1 VATTERSRN
10 TPLAWT
16 TIRLSFRLFY
26 RRLGIFLAGNVLWL
40 VVSLPLITLPAATG
54 GLFYLAY
61 RVVSEER
68 DLDPKPA
75 EIGDFWVGLRSYWQR
90 CTLLGL
96 LNFVALAMLVVAL
109 LFYLGSPVEPFR
121 WLIGPVFLILIV
133 FLGMQIYLFA
143 LLIVSPEASIW
154 SIFRQA
160 FLLFL
165 AYPFDNL
172 LLLISLIVLTAISL
186 ALAGPV
192 LLLLFSLLALIQTV
206 ALRLVRIER
215 GEIPGSKSGE

>member
-1 VATTERSRN
+1 MGV
-10 TPLAWT
+10 
-16 TIRLSFRLFY
+16 
-26 RRLGIFLAGNVLWL
+26 FLAGNVLWL

-54 GLFYLAY
+54 GLFYLVY

-90 CTLLGL
+90 STLLGL
-96 LNFVALAMLVVAL
+96 LDFVALAMLLIAL
-109 LFYLGSPVEPFR
+109 LFYLSSPIEPFR
-121 WLIGPVFLILIV
+121 WFIGPVFLILIV
-133 FLGMQIYLFA
+133 FLGMQIYLFS

-160 FLLFL
+160 FSLVL
-165 AYPFDNL
+165 AYPLDNL
-172 LLLISLIVLTAISL
+172 LLLVSSIVLTAISF

-192 LLLLFSLLALIQTV
+192 LLLLFSLLALIQTI
-206 ALRLVRIER
+206 ALRIVRIEQ

>member
-1 VATTERSRN
+1 M
-10 TPLAWT
+10 AWT

-26 RRLGIFLAGNVLWL
+26 RRLGVFLAGNVLWL

-54 GLFYLAY
+54 GLFYLVY
-61 RVVSEER
+61 RVASEER

-75 EIGDFWVGLRSYWQR
+75 KIGDFWVGMRDYWQR
-90 CTLLGL
+90 STLLGL
-96 LNFVALAMLVVAL
+96 LDFMALAMLLIAL
-109 LFYLGSPVEPFR
+109 FFYSGSSVEPFR

-133 FLGMQIYLFA
+133 FLGMQIYLFS

-160 FLLFL
+160 LLL
-165 AYPFDNL
+165 VLVHPLDNL
-172 LLLISLIVLTAISL
+172 LLLLTLILLTTISF

-192 LLLLFSLLALIQTV
+192 LLLLFSLLALIQTI
-206 ALRLVRIER
+206 ALRLIRIER
-215 GEIPGSKSGE
+215 GEIPESRSGK